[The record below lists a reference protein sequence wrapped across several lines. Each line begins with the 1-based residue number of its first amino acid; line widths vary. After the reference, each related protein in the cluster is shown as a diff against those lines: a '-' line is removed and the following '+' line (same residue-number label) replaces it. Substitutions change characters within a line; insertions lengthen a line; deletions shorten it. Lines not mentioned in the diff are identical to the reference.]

1 MRTAGFSSP
10 LRRVAA
16 QQQNAGSPQE
26 TMSPLEPFSGDPP
39 PPDSQ
44 TRRDEAPFCGDPSE
58 SFLDSHAM
66 DDVIVRPRRRGKK
79 RGKGAGCTC
88 QSSRCMKMYCECFA
102 SGTYCTD
109 ACGCDE
115 CQNVA
120 ENEDVLQRIRSDISK
135 RNPSAFEQRLRRL
148 NGAQI
153 HKSGCKCTKTRCQKR
168 YCECF
173 RAGVQCSSE
182 CECVGCN
189 NGREAFSH
197 VPQLGLDAGYA
208 DRGDD
213 ASLLSALVNEEGFE
227 SLWRDPSFSS
237 APFGRRARRGGGATL
252 G

>member
-16 QQQNAGSPQE
+16 QQENAGSPQE
-26 TMSPLEPFSGDPP
+26 TLSPLEPSSGDQC
-39 PPDSQ
+39 PPDAQLRGDQSLS
-44 TRRDEAPFCGDPSE
+44 REAPPE
-58 SFLDSHAM
+58 PFLDSHAL

-79 RGKGAGCTC
+79 RGKGVGCTC

-102 SGTYCTD
+102 SGTYCTA
-109 ACGCDE
+109 ACGCNE
-115 CQNVA
+115 CHNVA
-120 ENEDVLQRIRSDISK
+120 ENEDVLQRIRSGISK
-135 RNPSAFEQRLRRL
+135 RNPSAFEQRLKQL
-148 NGAQI
+148 HGAQI
-153 HKSGCKCTKTRCQKR
+153 HKNGCNCTKTRCQKR

-197 VPQLGLDAGYA
+197 VPQMGWDASHSGQ
-208 DRGDD
+208 DNE
-213 ASLLSALVNEEGFE
+213 ASLLSALVEEEGFE
-227 SLWRDPSFSS
+227 SLWRDPSVTS
-237 APFGRRARRGGGATL
+237 APFARAERRGGDATM